1 MNHRLRWI
9 LGAGLVL
16 MLVIGLGLLYLLTQ
30 ATTNQALYEDTYTRL
45 FTVNLSVAGVLFAL
59 IVWVSYRL
67 WVHRQQGRFGSRL
80 MVKLAAIFALVGLVP
95 GVLIYVV
102 SYQFVSRSIETW
114 FDVKVEGALEAGLS
128 LGHVT
133 LDIIMLYIWTKYENN
148 PSGTAG
154 RGTHSFGF
162 GTIVFG
168 FILGVFSTIAY
179 LKANGQLPD
188 VPGKSITTATLG
200 NPKDYV
206 DVSGDTLQRN
216 SKPLPNGWR
225 VALTQDEKT
234 GTVIDDLVTMK
245 AGSAWLYFDPD
256 PTVHPSEKAKG
267 KVKIR

>member
-1 MNHRLRWI
+1 MPGTLNSFARKGYAMFAAIDMSKFWNSVGDYWYMYLI
-9 LGAGLVL
+9 GGLV
-16 MLVIGLGLLYLLTQ
+16 V
-30 ATTNQALYEDTYTRL
+30 
-45 FTVNLSVAGVLFAL
+45 
-59 IVWVSYRL
+59 
-67 WVHRQQGRFGSRL
+67 
-80 MVKLAAIFALVGLVP
+80 
-95 GVLIYVV
+95 
-102 SYQFVSRSIETW
+102 
-114 FDVKVEGALEAGLS
+114 
-128 LGHVT
+128 
-133 LDIIMLYIWTKYENN
+133 IMLYIWTKYENN